1 MLTIFITILHLK
13 SSWKKF
19 ICFCC
24 RSGQGVIKKIFTVQ
38 AITLRTKGRCHFLLW
53 LASSETRTFSLSL
66 ETIEEFT
73 VITLADC
80 PSHSWTAHQK
90 NNILGQSHNIFLKF
104 SLFLLF
110 NFESF
115 FFKRKEK
122 THPAVTT
129 IHIPVASKVLKA
141 TSLTFALEPVQKNII
156 YPLNNEKCM

>member
-13 SSWKKF
+13 SSWKKKF

-24 RSGQGVIKKIFTVQ
+24 RSGQGVIKNLYSPGNHTEN
-38 AITLRTKGRCHFLLW
+38 KGQVSFLFW
-53 LASSETRTFSLSL
+53 LASPETRTFSFSL
-66 ETIEEFT
+66 ETIVELT

-90 NNILGQSHNIFLKF
+90 NSILGESHNIFLKF

-110 NFESF
+110 NLESF

-122 THPAVTT
+122 THPAVTA
-129 IHIPVASKVLKA
+129 IHISMASKVLEA
-141 TSLTFALEPVQKNII
+141 TWLTFALEPVQKNII
-156 YPLNNEKCM
+156 YPLNNEKCV